1 MNKHRVF
8 WVGLAALLVFTVVV
22 PGLFFTR
29 VEAGLVRPT
38 QDAPGGPNRPA
49 EKDVRFPQEAGRNVL
64 TPRTPNATQA
74 KALRA
79 LQTAAGVPLAVRYN
93 PLTGTPRALLSHG
106 GYLTAP
112 SAAEPDTIARDF
124 LARWRE
130 VFRFSEADLQN
141 LKIKSRSFIP
151 DLGTSVIVY
160 EQRQNGVPY
169 FNGQVLVNINRAGR
183 VMFVGSDS
191 FPQMK
196 ITNVVAISAADAVSS
211 AARDLGVPDFR
222 PVSLGAAKV
231 LAAYGDVKSEYL
243 EGERFDGGGVFTD
256 DIIVTR
262 TIFPMGDTGREAYRF
277 ELTTPQYQ
285 GIVWENIVDAQT
297 GEVLQRFSLTMFQQR
312 NGKTSTWRK
321 GQPAPRFGEVGG
333 GQIDS
338 RRSIF
343 RPDLQDLVESFNPAG
358 TAQGRVFDT
367 QPTALSG
374 RRTCSGNPPGTNC
387 TSTTGT
393 SFSTANTR
401 STMPGDPPDYAPE
414 STTDRNLAR
423 GFRKSF
429 VRARVEA
436 PFSDPAQGAALPL
449 FNMIYNY
456 PFGQVTRGL
465 PDALNPSPS
474 SPFGW
479 FYLPTNTGGAEI
491 TLADD
496 NRATTRAFGYNMAA
510 EAQTRNVPE
519 NSPVPATKAQPFAAT
534 LTLLPG
540 PITLLDGRTLAQ
552 VLESS
557 YTEGNN
563 VVAADDRAND
573 NETTKG
579 IRGYDP
585 TRTFTATRFQF
596 INSYEYGGMDAVG
609 TAPGGGP
616 CPPVGVAGTCNVTFP
631 PSSNPDVYPD
641 TVTLFYYN
649 NIMHDYLY
657 SIGFTEALFNM
668 QQDNFGKG
676 GTGHDAVTAQVM
688 DGSGTDNANMSPQA
702 DGTQPRMQMYLFT
715 DKGFRRTDGSLDF
728 DIVGHEHFHAVSNR
742 AVGKGA
748 TGCVGNGLVGESGGE
763 GEGWSDYI
771 AISMTDDDSEAEY
784 ATGEFDVGIRR
795 LPYTNYRWSY
805 QSVNGNG
812 LTRRDQQPA
821 DPDPG
826 SIPFEVHD
834 TGELWAAT
842 LWDMRELLIMKDPN
856 GLFFDG
862 TRRLGSGANFFI
874 GTRQVQS
881 VDSNHPIDYRVSFN
895 TNDPATIIADQ
906 HIVRPGALAAEY
918 ASLGNRTGPLGAAVR
933 NGARLADT
941 LVMRGMQVSP
951 CNPTFVDSRDS
962 ILSADKELTGGENR
976 AIIWR
981 AFASHGVGQNA
992 ISGSD
997 GQGVGDSVVED
1008 FTVPAGVTAC
1018 EQQGP
1023 LPAPDYTLDNP
1034 ALPPD
1039 GPAPNRV
1046 VITING
1052 GVPITGAARYIISR
1066 APSATGPFAAIAD
1079 IPATQTK
1086 YTDDN
1091 GGQLLNLGQ
1100 TFFYQVRAT
1109 RDAEE
1114 NCVST
1119 AMTKSIT
1126 ITFGVAITPAPVFF
1140 GPTQVLDPK
1149 VCNTL
1154 VVSWNPAVS
1163 ANPNADIVYDVYRST
1178 QASDTSAD
1186 FPVGNGTGAP
1196 TFTPTAANRLA
1207 QGLRVTAFIDTTPD
1221 APNPGLK
1228 LNRVYYYIV
1237 QARDLNNGKLD
1248 TNDTGNRNAKFN
1260 APTAPNVTLTPL
1272 FAAENF
1278 ESSSADTRFTPPLTE
1293 SGNDPKAEQA
1303 NFQRVTGVQIGN
1315 NVSTAMM
1322 YAPDFNPGDPAAN
1335 CSSTG
1340 GGQSDFFTQVGPFTL
1355 TPTSVM
1361 DWDQRFIS
1369 EATFDGG
1376 LVELKLGTPF
1386 TNADNTA
1393 YPDNIITFDL
1403 GRYMVE
1409 GYYNGRLDCN
1419 ANPTDPTCSVVPR
1432 ARRAFTGDRPLLH
1445 HVRIPL
1451 EAFAPGSTN
1460 NPNSLPVFIRFRM
1473 TSDVLSVPACD
1484 AGWFID
1490 NLVINNLD
1498 QATCPAGIIPIQPG
1512 SLIISEF
1519 RLRGPAGA
1527 NDEFIELYN
1536 TTNSSLIVGSNS
1548 NGVASGDDKGRLA
1561 PNDVPPGA
1569 VGLALAAPNSTGT
1582 LSVRAVVPTGTV
1594 IPARGHL
1601 LIANNSAGGY
1611 SLKDYGG
1618 TDQSTAD
1625 ITYTEDIPDNTGVA
1639 LFRTADPTG
1648 LTPENRLDAA
1658 GFTTADALYREGAG
1672 LQPIGTGGGEF
1683 SFVRR
1688 MAGTGLPADTDNNA
1702 ADFSFVAIDAAQYG
1716 GVQATLGAP
1725 GPENAQ
1731 SPIQRNATIKASLID
1746 PQCSGTSTDPT
1757 TACARIRQAQQPG
1770 GPPQGTLTFRRKF
1783 TNRTGQSVTRL
1794 RFRIVDVTT
1803 LNSPGYTPG
1812 GSQSDLRAL
1821 NSMDVMVTP
1830 TTGGSQLVRGT
1841 TVEEPPNQG
1850 LGGGLNTS
1858 LTVGSVTLGT
1868 PLAPNA
1874 SVNVQFTL
1882 GVYQG
1887 GSFRFFIN
1895 VEALP

>member
-1 MNKHRVF
+1 MNKRRVF
-8 WVGLAALLVFTVVV
+8 WSVLLSLLVFTVIV
-22 PGLFFTR
+22 PHLFGSR
-29 VEAGLVRPT
+29 VAAGLVRPA
-38 QDAPGGPNRPA
+38 QDASPGGANRPA
-49 EKDVRFPQEAGRNVL
+49 EKDVRFPQVAGRSVV
-64 TPRTPNATQA
+64 TPRATTPAQA

-79 LQTAAGVPLAVRYN
+79 LQTTAGARVEVRYN
-93 PLTGTPRALLSHG
+93 VLTGTPRSLFSHN
-106 GYLTAP
+106 GYLSAP

-124 LARWRE
+124 LTRWRE
-130 VFRFSEADLQN
+130 LFRFSNADLQN

-151 DLGTSVIVY
+151 DLGTTVIVY
-160 EQRQNGVPY
+160 EQRLHDVPY

-183 VMFVGSDS
+183 VMFAGSDS
-191 FPQMK
+191 FPQLQV
-196 ITNVVAISAADAVSS
+196 TNKVAITAADAVSS
-211 AARDLGVPDFR
+211 AARELGATDFR
-222 PVSLGAAKV
+222 PASLGTAKV
-231 LAAYGDVKSEYL
+231 LAAYGDVQAEYL
-243 EGERFDGGGVFTD
+243 EGERFDGGGLFSD
-256 DIIVTR
+256 DIVVTR
-262 TIFPMGDTGREAYRF
+262 TIFPMGDTGREAYRL

-312 NGKTSTWRK
+312 NGKMSRSK
-321 GQPAPRFGEVGG
+321 QQGPNFGEPGG
-333 GQIDS
+333 GPIDS
-338 RRSIF
+338 RRSTF
-343 RPDLQDLVESFNPAG
+343 RPDLQDLVESFNAPG

-374 RRTCSGNPPGTNC
+374 RRTCTGNPPGTNC
-387 TSTTGT
+387 TATTGT
-393 SFSTANTR
+393 SFVAYGR
-401 STMPGDPPDYAPE
+401 SPAPGTPPSYAPE
-414 STTDRNLAR
+414 SSTDRNLGR

-436 PFSDPAQGAALPL
+436 PFSDPANPALPL
-449 FNMIYNY
+449 FGVIYNV

-479 FYLPTNTGGAEI
+479 FYLPTNTGGTEI
-491 TLADD
+491 NVADD
-496 NRATTRAFGYNMAA
+496 NRDTTRAFGYNMAA
-510 EAQTRNVPE
+510 EAKTRNVPE
-519 NSPVPATKAQPFAAT
+519 NSPVPATKDQPFAASLTT
-534 LTLLPG
+534 LGTPA
-540 PITLLDGRTLAQ
+540 TLLDGRMLAQ
-552 VLESS
+552 VFESH

-563 VVAADDRAND
+563 VVVADDRQND

-585 TRTFTATRFQF
+585 THNFIATRFQF
-596 INSYEYGGMDAVG
+596 VNSYEYGGVDAVG
-609 TAPGGGP
+609 TGPGGGP
-616 CPPVGVAGTCNVTFP
+616 CPPVGVGGTCNVTFP
-631 PSSNPDVYPD
+631 ATSNPDVYPD
-641 TVTLFYYN
+641 TMTLFYYN

-657 SIGFTEALFNM
+657 SIGFTEALFNF

-676 GTGHDAVTAQVM
+676 GTGKDAVIAQVM
-688 DGSGTDNANMSPQA
+688 DGSGTDNANMSPTA
-702 DGTQPRMQMYLFT
+702 EGAQPRMQMYLFT
-715 DKGFRRTDGSLDF
+715 EKNFRRTDGSLDF
-728 DIVGHEHFHAVSNR
+728 DIVAHEQFHAVNNR

-748 TGCVGNGLVGESGGE
+748 TGCVGNGLVGESGGQ
-763 GEGWSDYI
+763 GEGWGDYI
-771 AISMTDDDSEAEY
+771 ACSMTDDDAEAEY
-784 ATGEFDVGIRR
+784 ATGEFDIGIRR

-812 LTRRDQQPA
+812 LTRRDQQPP

-842 LWDMRELLIMKDPN
+842 LWDMRELLIFKQPN
-856 GLFFDG
+856 GIFFDG
-862 TRRLGSGANFFI
+862 TRRLGTGTTFFI
-874 GTRQVQS
+874 GSRQVQS
-881 VDSNHPIDYRVSFN
+881 IDTNHPITYRPAFN

-906 HIVRPGALAAEY
+906 HIVRPQMIAQEGRNGATA
-918 ASLGNRTGPLGAAVR
+918 TAVR
-933 NGARLADT
+933 AGARLADT
-941 LVMRGMQVSP
+941 LMLRGMQLSP

-962 ILSADKELTGGENR
+962 ILLADKELTGGENR
-976 AIIWR
+976 AVIWR

-992 ISGSD
+992 VSSSD
-997 GQGVGDSVVED
+997 PAGVGDRVVED
-1008 FTVPAGVTAC
+1008 FNVPAGVAAC

-1023 LPAPDYTLDNP
+1023 LPAPTYSLSNVT
-1034 ALPPD
+1034 
-1039 GPAPNRV
+1039 PNV
-1046 VITING
+1046 VTITING
-1052 GVPITGAARYIISR
+1052 GVPVAGAARYIISR
-1066 APSATGPFAAIAD
+1066 ATSAAGPFVAIAD
-1079 IPATQTK
+1079 IPATQTT
-1086 YTDDN
+1086 YNDDN

-1100 TFFYQVRAT
+1100 TYFYQVRAA
-1109 RDAEE
+1109 RDPEE

-1119 AMTKSIT
+1119 ANTQSIT
-1126 ITFGVAITPAPVFF
+1126 IIIGIPITPAPVFL
-1140 GPTQVLDPK
+1140 GATQVLDPK

-1154 VVSWNPAVS
+1154 VVNWNPAVS

-1178 QASDTSAD
+1178 QASDTAAD
-1186 FPVGNGTGAP
+1186 FPVGNSTGAP
-1196 TFTPTAANRLA
+1196 TFAPTAANRIA
-1207 QGLRVTAFIDTTPD
+1207 QGLRSTAFIDTTPD
-1221 APNPGLK
+1221 APNPSLK

-1237 QARDLNNGKLD
+1237 QARDQNNGKLD
-1248 TNDTGNRNAKFN
+1248 TNNTGNRNARFN
-1260 APTAPNVTLTPL
+1260 APTAPGVTATPL

-1278 ESSSADTRFTPPLTE
+1278 ETTAADTRFTPPLTE

-1303 NFQRVTGVQIGN
+1303 NFQRVTGVQIGA
-1315 NVSTAMM
+1315 NVSTSMM

-1340 GGQSDFFTQVGPFTL
+1340 GGQSDFYTQTGPHTL
-1355 TPTSVM
+1355 TPTSIM
-1361 DWDQRFIS
+1361 DWDQLFIS

-1376 LVELKLGTPF
+1376 LVELKLGVPF
-1386 TNADNTA
+1386 TNADNTP
-1393 YPDNIITFDL
+1393 YPDNITTFDL

-1419 ANPTDPTCSVVPR
+1419 GNPTDPQCTVVPR

-1451 EAFAPGSTN
+1451 EAFAPGGVN
-1460 NPNSLPVFIRFRM
+1460 NPQSLPVFIRFRM
-1473 TSDVLSVPACD
+1473 TSDVLSVPACN

-1498 QATCPAGIIPIQPG
+1498 QATCPGTIIPIQPG

-1519 RLRGPAGA
+1519 RLRGAQGA

-1536 TTNSSLIVGSNS
+1536 TTSAALIVGSGGSATSAN
-1548 NGVASGDDKGRLA
+1548 NKDRLA
-1561 PNDVPPGA
+1561 PADVPPGA
-1569 VGLALAAPNSTGT
+1569 VGLALAAPNSSGT
-1582 LSVRAVVPTGTV
+1582 LSVRAVVPSGTV

-1601 LIANNSAGGY
+1601 LIANNGTGGY

-1618 TDQSTAD
+1618 TDQATAD
-1625 ITYTEDIPDNTGVA
+1625 ITYTEDIPDDTGVA

-1658 GFTTADALYREGAG
+1658 GFATADALYREGAG
-1672 LQPIGTGGGEF
+1672 LAPVGTQNGDY
-1683 SFVRR
+1683 SFTRKQ
-1688 MAGTGLPADTDNNA
+1688 ATTGLSADTDNNT
-1702 ADFSFVAIDAAQYG
+1702 ADFAFVATNAG
-1716 GVQATLGAP
+1716 LFNGVQATLGAP
-1725 GPENAQ
+1725 GPENTQ

-1746 PQCSGTSTDPT
+1746 PQCSGQSTDPT
-1757 TACARIRQAQQPG
+1757 SACARIRQPMSPG

-1821 NSMDVMVTP
+1821 SSTDIMVTP
-1830 TTGGSQLVRGT
+1830 TSGGSQLVRGT
-1841 TVEEPPNQG
+1841 TVEEPPTQA
-1850 LGGGLNTS
+1850 LGGGLNTT
-1858 LTVGSVTLGT
+1858 LSVDAITLGS

-1874 SVNVQFTL
+1874 SVNVQFVL